1 MAIFYQH
8 PYELDQEPR
17 IQKLYQK
24 MWFTGIG
31 ILEFIYKKLR
41 LGKGTYPLDSILA
54 TADGKKI
61 RLKQLQRVLN
71 DFDLFIIENG
81 MVQLRP
87 GLNTNDFIRRD
98 TNSRKARRAA
108 ELTQQD
114 YSDNLFPEEAK
125 RMDLAEAD
133 RLNQEVRNAN
143 AEALNSLNPQPSSL
157 NPQKNVRMD

>member
-41 LGKGTYPLDSILA
+41 LGKGSYPLDSILA
-54 TADGKKI
+54 TANGKKT
-61 RLKQLQRVLN
+61 RLRQLQRVLN

-81 MVQLRP
+81 MVSLRP

-98 TNSRKARRAA
+98 SISKKAKRAS

-114 YSDNLFPEEAK
+114 YSDNLFPEDAQ
-125 RMDLAEAD
+125 RMDLAEAE
-133 RLNQEVRNAN
+133 RLNQEVRDAN
-143 AEALNSLNPQPSSL
+143 AEELNHLTF
-157 NPQKNVRMD
+157 